1 MANLY
6 ELQGTM
12 YQIEQEL
19 DDNGGELT
27 DELAVLLTDTELSIK
42 QKADGYRAVMAKF
55 SDRADAADK
64 EIKRLQN
71 IKKAATNAEK
81 RLKEY
86 ILGVMGIY
94 GLKKIEGELCSM
106 TRTTTKSLDV
116 NEELLLSTL
125 NEKIAEFQ
133 ASLPEYLT
141 VEIKVSKTAIK
152 NKFKDSDLL
161 PAGCTYVENES
172 LRIR

>member
-12 YQIEQEL
+12 LQIEYALEE
-19 DDNGGELT
+19 NGGELT
-27 DELAVLLTDTELSIK
+27 DELAELLTDTELSIK

-55 SDRADAADK
+55 SDKVDAVDK
-64 EIKRLQN
+64 EIKRLQD
-71 IKKAATNAEK
+71 IKKTAKNAEK

-94 GLKKIEGELCSM
+94 GIKKIEGDLCTM
-106 TRTTTKSLDV
+106 TRTTSKALDV
-116 NEELLLSTL
+116 NEEILLSAHHD
-125 NEKIAEFQ
+125 KIAELQ
-133 ASLPEYLT
+133 ANLPEYLT
-141 VEIKVSKTAIK
+141 IEVKVSKTAIK
-152 NKFKDSDLL
+152 NKFKDTDLL
-161 PAGCTYVENES
+161 PAGCAYVENES